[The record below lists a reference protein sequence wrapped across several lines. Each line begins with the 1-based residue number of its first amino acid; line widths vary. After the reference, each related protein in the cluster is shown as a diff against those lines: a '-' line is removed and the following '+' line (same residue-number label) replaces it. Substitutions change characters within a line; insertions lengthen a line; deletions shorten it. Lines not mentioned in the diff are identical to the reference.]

1 MNAEIGATT
10 NLRGIFQRHSEQV
23 GRPAKL
29 DELDD
34 EEVSQMHNDPPSTWR
49 APSPRSL

>member
-10 NLRGIFQRHSEQV
+10 NPRGIFQRHSEQL
-23 GRPAKL
+23 GRHAKL

-34 EEVSQMHNDPPSTWR
+34 EEVSQMHNDPPSIWR
-49 APSPRSL
+49 ALSSQSL

>member
-1 MNAEIGATT
+1 MNAEIGATA

-49 APSPRSL
+49 APSPQSL